1 MLIDLDQQPDRCEVK
16 HMNVKLL
23 NPFVQAAVDVLKAEA
38 GVEATRG
45 DISLQKSS
53 LTSEDITVLL
63 NLIGDVYGVVM
74 YGMSMST
81 GLNLVSGI
89 MGQRFDELNPL
100 AQSGVAELGN
110 VISGRATIRFS
121 EAGYRSNIST
131 PTMLIGSGIQIST
144 LDFPRIVV
152 PLVTEFGCFTAH
164 LALREKPIGAS
175 AESSEFVPLI
185 SLPTQ

>member
-1 MLIDLDQQPDRCEVK
+1 MD
-16 HMNVKLL
+16 VKLL
-23 NPFVQAAVDVLKAEA
+23 NPFIQAAVEVLKAEV
-38 GVEATRG
+38 GTDISRG
-45 DISLQKSS
+45 DINLQKSS
-53 LTSEDITVLL
+53 LTSDDITVLI

-81 GLNLVSGI
+81 GLEIVSSI
-89 MGQRFDELNPL
+89 MGQRFEELNSL

-121 EAGYRSNIST
+121 EAGYDSNIST

-152 PLVTEFGCFTAH
+152 PLETQFGWFTVH
-164 LALREKPIGAS
+164 IALKEKIKAISTDP
-175 AESSEFVPLI
+175 SEFVALVN
-185 SLPTQ
+185 LPKS